1 MPPPHAAEAL
11 YGTTYEVPGQ
21 WHADR
26 IPDLTG
32 KLAVVTGANSG
43 IGRVTARELATAG
56 ATVVIAVRDA
66 DKGATAAAGIV
77 AAVPGARLEVRRLD
91 LADLASVHGFARR
104 FAAEHDTLDL
114 LIDNAGV
121 MALPRRGTTADGFE
135 TQFGTNHLGHFAL
148 TGLLL
153 PALLAAPQAR
163 VVTVT
168 STFHAFGRIDFD
180 DLNSERRYR
189 RYGAYAQSKLANLLF
204 AAELDRRAGAAG
216 TRLRSLAAH
225 PGYSATNL
233 QLSGQRSLTQ
243 VMMGGLNA
251 LFAVSP
257 EAGALPTLCAATLPE
272 LPGDVLVGPRSL
284 GGYRGTPGV
293 ATPHRRARDVETAAR
308 LWEVSTAATAVTYDF
323 TGAGQRTDPRPD
335 LGQRTD
341 PQPDLGQRTERPQDT
356 DRPKDTEHHD
366 RQGS

>member
-1 MPPPHAAEAL
+1 MPPPHAAAPL
-11 YGTTYEVPGQ
+11 YGTTYDIPGN

-32 KLAVVTGANSG
+32 RLAVVTGANSG
-43 IGRVTARELATAG
+43 IGRVTARELAGAG
-56 ATVVIAVRDA
+56 ARVVLAVRDEA
-66 DKGATAAAGIV
+66 KGASTAADLV
-77 AAVPGARLEVRRLD
+77 AENPRARLEVRQLD
-91 LADLASVHGFARR
+91 LADLAGVRRFAQR

-121 MALPRRGTTADGFE
+121 MALPRRTTTADGFE
-135 TQFGTNHLGHFAL
+135 GQLGTNHLGHFAL

-168 STFHAFGRIDFD
+168 STFHAFGRIDFE
-180 DLNSERRYR
+180 DLHSERRYR

-204 AAELDRRAGAAG
+204 AAELDRRARSAGA
-216 TRLRSLAAH
+216 RLHSLAAH

-233 QLSGQRSLTQ
+233 QLAGQGSPTRA
-243 VMMGGLNA
+243 VMSGLNA
-251 LFAVSP
+251 LFAVSA
-257 EAGALPTLCAATLPE
+257 EAGALPTLCAATLPG

-284 GGYRGTPGV
+284 GGYRGTPAV
-293 ATPHRRARDVETAAR
+293 SAPHRRAKDPRTAAR
-308 LWEVSTAATAVTYDF
+308 LWEVSEAATGVTYDF
-323 TGAGQRTDPRPD
+323 SGAGQQPGGAPD
-335 LGQRTD
+335 TV
-341 PQPDLGQRTERPQDT
+341 QDQ
-356 DRPKDTEHHD
+356 